1 MRAAIL
7 AHGMFPGGA
16 KTATGILRYGDQEIV
31 AVLDRDQPGTRV
43 SEFDLRGTQDAPV
56 VESMDEVPECDALLI
71 GIAPIGGGFDE
82 SWRSDIRTAI
92 ERGCDV
98 YSGLHY
104 YLQDDEEFAELADE
118 YGVEL
123 RDVRKAPEDLT
134 VSEGIAREVDATVL
148 LTAGTDASIGK
159 LTTTMELVEAAEE
172 AGIDA
177 AAVPTGQTGI
187 MIEGWG
193 IAIDHVISDFMAG
206 AVERMVLEA
215 AEDNDLVVVEG
226 QGGIVHPAYSGVT
239 CGLLHGA
246 MPDGLVLVHDPTRER
261 VHGYDQ
267 FPLAS
272 PPTIADVYE
281 TLAAPVHETE
291 VLAGT
296 INTSMIDEEDE
307 ARQVVEEYGAEIDAP
322 ATDPVRFGAEEIV
335 EAVR

>member
-7 AHGMFPGGA
+7 AHGKFPDSA

-31 AVLDRDQPGTRV
+31 AVLDRDRAGARV
-43 SEFDLRGTQDAPV
+43 SDFDLRGAQDAPV
-56 VESMDEVPECDALLI
+56 VESMAEVPECDALLI
-71 GIAPIGGGFDE
+71 GIAPIGGGFEE
-82 SWRSDIRTAI
+82 SWRPDVRTAI

-98 YSGLHY
+98 VSGLHY
-104 YLQDDEEFAELADE
+104 YLQDDEEFAALADAH
-118 YGVEL
+118 GVEL

-172 AGIDA
+172 RGIDA

-193 IAIDHVISDFMAG
+193 IAVDHVISDFMAG

-239 CGLLHGA
+239 CALLHGS

-267 FPLAS
+267 FPLSS
-272 PPTIADVYE
+272 PPTIADIYQ

-291 VLAGT
+291 VVAGT
-296 INTSMIDEEDE
+296 INTSTIDDETE
-307 ARQVVEEYGAEIDAP
+307 ARQIVDEYAEEIDAP